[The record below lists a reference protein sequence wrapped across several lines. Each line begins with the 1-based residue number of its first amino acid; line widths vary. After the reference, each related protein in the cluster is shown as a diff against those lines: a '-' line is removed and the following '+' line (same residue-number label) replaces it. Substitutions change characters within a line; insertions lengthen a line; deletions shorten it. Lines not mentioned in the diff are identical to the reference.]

1 MKKTTRVLA
10 LLLTLLLAASM
21 LCGCESIE
29 EKYAALAGTWIMY
42 QPDSEEQVMVLLE
55 SIDLYEEE
63 IALVD
68 KTSLRYAW
76 TFEFDTAGNI
86 RQAQPVEENKALVR
100 EFYEGMFDAF
110 FEGRA
115 SLDDV
120 YEDDLSAMSREEFDQ
135 FYATLY
141 GFETFDALLDQ
152 FVENA
157 YKYDEWTDLRNG
169 TFTFESNRLS
179 VIDSVED
186 ENGLPQSYSIIY
198 KLEGNT
204 LTLTYSDGVEVYT
217 KVQ

>member
-1 MKKTTRVLA
+1 MKKTTRILA
-10 LLLTLLLAASM
+10 LLLTLVLAASL
-21 LCGCESIE
+21 LCACESIE
-29 EKYAALAGTWIMY
+29 DKYAALAGTWIMY
-42 QPDSEEQVMVLLE
+42 QPDSEEQVMILLE

-76 TFEFDTAGNI
+76 IVEFDTAGNI
-86 RQAQPVEENKALVR
+86 RQAQPVDENKALVR

-115 SLDDV
+115 SLDDL

-141 GFETFDALLDQ
+141 GFETFEALLDQ
-152 FVENA
+152 FVINA

-179 VIDSVED
+179 IVDSVKD

-198 KLEGNT
+198 KLEGDT
-204 LTLTYSDGVEVYT
+204 LTLTYSDGEEVYT